1 MSSFDSE
8 SFAAAGQSHLLQRL
22 DQLSGEQAAYFQSE
36 LESLDLPFL
45 QRLWQE
51 DGHRKA
57 ETVPEPPV
65 LVELID
71 QAARTQAFSKG
82 QALLA
87 EGKVACLTVAGGQ
100 GSRLGWD
107 GPKGTFPSGLITG
120 DSLFAQFAGQIDRE
134 TKRYGKSV
142 PWCIMTSPLNH
153 ESTVAF

>member
-36 LESLDLPFL
+36 LERLDLPCL

-87 EGKVACLTVAGGQ
+87 EGKVACLTVARKAR
-100 GSRLGWD
+100 SLLVLSLAIRCLRSLRV
-107 GPKGTFPSGLITG
+107 KSIVKPSATAKPCPGA
-120 DSLFAQFAGQIDRE
+120 S
-134 TKRYGKSV
+134 
-142 PWCIMTSPLNH
+142 
-153 ESTVAF
+153 